1 MANNL
6 KHDEIAVIK
15 SNDLISKLETVLGNS
30 PFRIILFEKYIVMNL
45 KSNFWFTCNPKVTPN
60 LVMLDT
66 NQFEYILDLY
76 QAGIAL
82 NSGVIQNFLIQCK
95 GE

>member
-82 NSGVIQNFLIQCK
+82 NSDVIQNFLIQCR

>member
-1 MANNL
+1 MYNNL
-6 KHDEIAVIK
+6 KHDEITVPR
-15 SNDLISKLETVLGNS
+15 SNDLISKLENVMGNS
-30 PFRIILFEKYIVMNL
+30 PYRIDLYEKYIVMNL
-45 KSNFWFTCNPKVTPN
+45 KSKNWFTCNPKINPN

-76 QAGIAL
+76 QVGIAL
-82 NSGVIQNFLIQCK
+82 NSDVIQNFLIQCK

>member
-6 KHDEIAVIK
+6 KYDEIAVIK

-82 NSGVIQNFLIQCK
+82 NSDVIQNFLIQCK

>member
-1 MANNL
+1 MYNNL
-6 KHDEIAVIK
+6 KHDEITVPR
-15 SNDLISKLETVLGNS
+15 SNDLISKLENVMGNS
-30 PFRIILFEKYIVMNL
+30 PYRIDLYEKYIVMNL

-76 QAGIAL
+76 QVGIAL
-82 NSGVIQNFLIQCK
+82 NSDVIQNFLIQCK

>member
-66 NQFEYILDLY
+66 NKFEYILDLY

-82 NSGVIQNFLIQCK
+82 NSDVIQNFLIQCK

>member
-1 MANNL
+1 
-6 KHDEIAVIK
+6 
-15 SNDLISKLETVLGNS
+15 
-30 PFRIILFEKYIVMNL
+30 MNL

-82 NSGVIQNFLIQCK
+82 NSDVIQNFLIQCK